1 VLVSCVPFPGVPKLV
16 NISWKLTRGRR
27 RGRDFVSKCTL
38 ALGLKIAEYTGPV
51 AVNGNEVFLMSN
63 YYTIKF
69 KK

>member
-16 NISWKLTRGRR
+16 NIFWKLTRGRR

-38 ALGLKIAEYTGPV
+38 ALGPTDLERPV